1 MPRYHKNPYAEY
13 RIEAGILFLY
23 YKPQSCLSLQIA
35 KKVVQDRLRFQMN
48 TSYPVYC
55 DVRELIDSTKEA
67 RDYLIQE
74 GSASTLAIAFHVTR
88 GLTESMVR
96 FYLKRRETHIET
108 RLFYEMEPALEFL
121 KTYRDPKHP
130 RKN

>member
-13 RIEAGILFLY
+13 RIEAGILFLN
-23 YKPQSCLSLQIA
+23 YKPQSCLSLHIA
-35 KKVVQDRLRFQMN
+35 KKVVKDRLRFQMN

-74 GSASTLAIAFHVTR
+74 GSALTLAIAFHIR
-88 GLTESMVR
+88 KGLSESLAK
-96 FYLKRRETHIET
+96 FYVQHREHPIDT
-108 RLFYEMEPALEFL
+108 RLFYEMQPALEFL
-121 KTYRDPKHP
+121 ETYRNPKHLN
-130 RKN
+130 KN